1 MNDNALKIIY
11 NEFQSELG
19 LSQDTIDY
27 ANRLHTDLIEK
38 DLFRY
43 ESPYLISAI
52 CIFAVSCL
60 KGAPKTLREISKI
73 SHIKESSLYECFDR
87 VYEEIESSLKKI

>member
-1 MNDNALKIIY
+1 LPNQKLEDIY
-11 NEFQSELG
+11 HEFQSELE

-27 ANRLHTDLIEK
+27 ANRLHTSLIKK
-38 DLFRY
+38 DLFKY

-60 KGAPKTLREISKI
+60 KGKPKTLEEISKF
-73 SHIKESSLYECFDR
+73 SHIKEPSLRECFDR
-87 VYEEIESSLKKI
+87 VYDGIESSLKKL

>member
-1 MNDNALKIIY
+1 MDYQKLEDIY
-11 NEFQSELG
+11 HEFQSELE

-27 ANRLHTDLIEK
+27 ASRLHISLIEK
-38 DLFRY
+38 DLFKY

-60 KGAPKTLREISKI
+60 KGKPRTLEEISKF
-73 SHIKESSLYECFDR
+73 SHIKETSLHACFDR
-87 VYEEIESSLKKI
+87 VYDGIESSLKKL